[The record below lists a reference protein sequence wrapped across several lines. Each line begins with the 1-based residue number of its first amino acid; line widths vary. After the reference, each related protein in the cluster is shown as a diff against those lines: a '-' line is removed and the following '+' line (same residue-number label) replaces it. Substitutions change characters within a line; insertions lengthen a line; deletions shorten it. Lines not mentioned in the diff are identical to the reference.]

1 MNQIYDLISPPD
13 SAMPVNTGPVGTGP
27 VSTGPV
33 GACGSAIR
41 DHSAADTP
49 MLAAFADASLAA
61 KAAAKE
67 ASRVS
72 AMLAAG
78 MLSLTNLTPD
88 ALPELLQRP

>member
-13 SAMPVNTGPVGTGP
+13 SAAPLNTGPVSTGP
-27 VSTGPV
+27 AETGPV
-33 GACGSAIR
+33 GACGSVIR
-41 DHSAADTP
+41 DHSAAE
-49 MLAAFADASLAA
+49 LATLADAGLAA

-67 ASRVS
+67 AGRVS
-72 AMLAAG
+72 EMLAAG

>member
-13 SAMPVNTGPVGTGP
+13 SAMPVTGLVG
-27 VSTGPV
+27 TGPV

-49 MLAAFADASLAA
+49 MLAAFADAGLAA

>member
-13 SAMPVNTGPVGTGP
+13 SATPVNTGPVE
-27 VSTGPV
+27 
-33 GACGSAIR
+33 ACGSAIR
-41 DHSAADTP
+41 DHFAADSP
-49 MLAAFADASLAA
+49 MLAALADGGLAA

-67 ASRVS
+67 ACRVS
-72 AMLAAG
+72 ELLATG

>member
-1 MNQIYDLISPPD
+1 MNQMHDLISPPD
-13 SAMPVNTGPVGTGP
+13 SAVPLNTGP

-33 GACGSAIR
+33 ESGPVGACGSVIR

-49 MLAAFADASLAA
+49 MLATLADASLAA

-67 ASRVS
+67 AGRVS
-72 AMLAAG
+72 EMLAAG